1 MKDSKPEITA
11 KTPIILRL
19 KIIWILLRL
28 SRAPEKTELVFDLAD
43 TLFKTEAFQATTE
56 KLSGDDGF
64 KRLAMSRKL
73 MPEINLDELAKY
85 PAGSLG
91 QVYARHMLDR
101 NLSPNFYRSVD
112 VTNDRT
118 WTIMWFRQTHDLW
131 HVATG
136 FDTDPASE
144 IGLQAFMMTVVLTP
158 LSSLIVGISL
168 VKTVI
173 SDPANLGLVIKNVV
187 RGVTLANS
195 AGLLISYEWD
205 KNWNKPLAEVR
216 RELGLIV

>member
-1 MKDSKPEITA
+1 
-11 KTPIILRL
+11 
-19 KIIWILLRL
+19 
-28 SRAPEKTELVFDLAD
+28 
-43 TLFKTEAFQATTE
+43 
-56 KLSGDDGF
+56 
-64 KRLAMSRKL
+64 
-73 MPEINLDELAKY
+73 MPEINLDELSKY

-91 QVYARHMLDR
+91 QVYARHMLER
-101 NLSPNFYRSVD
+101 NLSPDFYRSVD

-131 HVATG
+131 HVVTG

-144 IGLQAFMMTVVLTP
+144 IGLQAFMMTQVLTP

-205 KNWNKPLAEVR
+205 KNWNKPLAEIR
-216 RELGLIV
+216 RDLGLVV